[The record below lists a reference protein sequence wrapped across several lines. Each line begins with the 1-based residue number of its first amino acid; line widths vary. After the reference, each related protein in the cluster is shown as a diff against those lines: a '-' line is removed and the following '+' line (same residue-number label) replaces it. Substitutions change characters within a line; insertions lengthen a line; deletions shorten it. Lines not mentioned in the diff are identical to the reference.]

1 MKLTNLKATSVS
13 VFSLIYKMAMS
24 VVLAI
29 LETSLIFHN
38 LSPIFIKSYKRAIFP
53 FKVLVYKSTWVD
65 HGFRVSLTWDDLTYF
80 KHAFNSWIVF
90 IEVLPSLTVEES
102 ILEIALI
109 NKATCSQDTVAIL
122 DIVCK
127 ITLIRYCLS
136 FVLAEAFQD
145 TINPLSFV
153 RVTAGKHSFT
163 LATQFVFVKR
173 AFNSFIS
180 SLEQT
185 LAWHLTVFIKRTLIA
200 TSWCKCV
207 DPFFEFTFFQNAS
220 KSALIRPIHWTVSL
234 WSIFSKSSF
243 KNVVRRL

>member
-1 MKLTNLKATSVS
+1 
-13 VFSLIYKMAMS
+13 
-24 VVLAI
+24 
-29 LETSLIFHN
+29 
-38 LSPIFIKSYKRAIFP
+38 
-53 FKVLVYKSTWVD
+53 
-65 HGFRVSLTWDDLTYF
+65 
-80 KHAFNSWIVF
+80 
-90 IEVLPSLTVEES
+90 VEES

-185 LAWHLTVFIKRTLIA
+185 LA
-200 TSWCKCV
+200 
-207 DPFFEFTFFQNAS
+207 
-220 KSALIRPIHWTVSL
+220 
-234 WSIFSKSSF
+234 
-243 KNVVRRL
+243 